1 MPPTPLRA
9 RMIQDMEFR
18 GLSVTTQRTY
28 VEAIR
33 ALAGYYHKSPDQ
45 ITEEELRAYF
55 THLTKTRRIADSTLK
70 VQLSA
75 IKFLFE
81 RTLHR
86 PWPLLKLVRVKDRRR
101 LPVILSVEEVR
112 QLLGRVRRPLPRM
125 ALTMMYS
132 CGLRVS
138 EATHLEVTDIDRA
151 RMVVNIRGGKGN
163 KDRHV
168 PLPHPT
174 LEALRA
180 YWLLKRP
187 RPWLFASP
195 EDPTVPIHPG
205 SLGRCLKKTA
215 RELGMTKKVSC
226 HTLRHSYATHL
237 LERGVD
243 LRVIQGLL
251 GHRSLRATFVYL
263 QLTPGILKS
272 VHARVNDLMSGL
284 GEGPAR

>member
-1 MPPTPLRA
+1 MTPLRE
-9 RMIQDMEFR
+9 RMIQDMALR
-18 GLSVTTQRTY
+18 GLSATTQRTY

-33 ALAGYYHKSPDQ
+33 HMAGYYHKSPEVL
-45 ITEEELRAYF
+45 TEEELRGYF
-55 THLTKTRRIADSTLK
+55 TYLTTTVKISDSTLK
-70 VQLSA
+70 VRLSA

-81 RTLHR
+81 RTLRR

-101 LPVILSVEEVR
+101 LPVILSVQEVH
-112 QLLGRVRRPLPRM
+112 QVLGQVRRPHHRM

-138 EATHLEVTDIDRA
+138 EAAHLQVTDIDSA
-151 RMVVNIRGGKGN
+151 RMVINVRGGKGN
-163 KDRHV
+163 NDRQI
-168 PLPHPT
+168 PLPAPT
-174 LEALRA
+174 LKALRA
-180 YWLLKRP
+180 YWRLTRP

-195 EDPTVPIHPG
+195 TDPAVPLPPG
-205 SLGRCLKKTA
+205 SIRRCLKKTL
-215 RELGMTKKVSC
+215 RDLGMTKKVSC
-226 HTLRHSYATHL
+226 HTFRHSYATHL

-272 VHARVNDLMSGL
+272 VHACVNDLTSGL
-284 GEGPAR
+284 AEGPAR

>member
-1 MPPTPLRA
+1 MPSTPLRE

-33 ALAGYYHKSPDQ
+33 GLAGYYQKSPDR
-45 ITEEELRAYF
+45 ITEEDLRAYF
-55 THLTKTRRIADSTLK
+55 TYLTKTRRISDNTLK

-81 RTLHR
+81 RTLER
-86 PWPLLKLVRVKDRRR
+86 PWPFLQLVRVKDRRR

-112 QLLGRVRRPLPRM
+112 HLLGQVRRPLPRM

-138 EATHLEVTDIDRA
+138 EAVHLQVTDIDSS
-151 RMVVNIRGGKGN
+151 RMVINVRGGKGN
-163 KDRHV
+163 QDRHV
-168 PLPHPT
+168 PLPQPT

-180 YWLLKRP
+180 YWRLTRP
-187 RPWLFASP
+187 QPWLFASP
-195 EDPTVPIHPG
+195 ENPTVPIHPG

-263 QLTPGILKS
+263 QMTPGILKS
-272 VHARVNDLMSGL
+272 VHVSVNDLMSGL
-284 GEGPAR
+284 AASSPR

>member
-1 MPPTPLRA
+1 MTPLRE
-9 RMIQDMEFR
+9 RMIQDMELR
-18 GLSVTTQRTY
+18 GLSATTQRTY
-28 VEAIR
+28 VDAIR
-33 ALAGYYHKSPDQ
+33 NLAGYYHKSPDQ

-55 THLTKTRRIADSTLK
+55 THVTKVLKISDSTLK
-70 VQLSA
+70 VRLSA

-81 RTLHR
+81 RTLQR

-112 QLLGRVRRPLPRM
+112 RLLGQVRLPLHRM

-138 EATHLEVTDIDRA
+138 EATHLEVTDIDSA

-163 KDRHV
+163 KDRQI
-168 PLPHPT
+168 PLPAPT
-174 LEALRA
+174 LKALRA

-187 RPWLFASP
+187 RPRLFASP
-195 EDPTVPIHPG
+195 QNPAVPIHPA
-205 SLGRCLKKTA
+205 SLGRCLKKTL

-237 LERGVD
+237 LEKGVD

-272 VHARVNDLMSGL
+272 VHASVNDLMSGL

>member
-1 MPPTPLRA
+1 MTPLRE
-9 RMIQDMEFR
+9 RMIQDMELR
-18 GLSVTTQRTY
+18 GLSATTQRTY

-33 ALAGYYHKSPDQ
+33 NLAGYYHKSPEV
-45 ITEEELRAYF
+45 ITEEELRGYF
-55 THLTKTRRIADSTLK
+55 TYLTKTQKISDSTLK
-70 VQLSA
+70 VRLSA

-81 RTLHR
+81 RTLRR

-101 LPVILSVEEVR
+101 LPVILSVQEVH
-112 QLLGRVRRPLPRM
+112 QVLGQVRRPLHRM

-138 EATHLEVTDIDRA
+138 EAAHLQVTNIDSA
-151 RMVVNIRGGKGN
+151 RMVINIRGGKGN
-163 KDRHV
+163 KDRPI
-168 PLPHPT
+168 PLPAPT
-174 LEALRA
+174 LKALRA
-180 YWLLKRP
+180 YWRLTRP

-195 EDPTVPIHPG
+195 ADPAVPIPPG
-205 SLGRCLKKTA
+205 SIRRCLKKTL
-215 RELGMTKKVSC
+215 RDLGMTKQVSC
-226 HTLRHSYATHL
+226 HTFRHSYATHL

-272 VHARVNDLMSGL
+272 VHACVNDLTSGL
-284 GEGPAR
+284 AEGPAR